1 MKTATQYKV
10 NKDLF
15 KSYVAER
22 MSNEDEEN
30 PTRKDLIINVG
41 NCLKSEY
48 LFPQNIMRYKTVKNC
63 LKEWLMGL
71 PSCVN
76 VDYNYYDIKNIF
88 KSMEEEGSFF
98 EELTEDQQYIEFE
111 NYWVMI
117 AEALNDIHREETGL
131 NLY

>member
-1 MKTATQYKV
+1 
-10 NKDLF
+10 
-15 KSYVAER
+15 
-22 MSNEDEEN
+22 
-30 PTRKDLIINVG
+30 
-41 NCLKSEY
+41 
-48 LFPQNIMRYKTVKNC
+48 
-63 LKEWLMGL
+63 MGL